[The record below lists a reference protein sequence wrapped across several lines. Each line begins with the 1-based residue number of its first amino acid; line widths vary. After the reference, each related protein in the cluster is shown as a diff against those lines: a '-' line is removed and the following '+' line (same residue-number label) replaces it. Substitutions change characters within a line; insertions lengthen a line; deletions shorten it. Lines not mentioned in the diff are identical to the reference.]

1 MKDVH
6 SFAVECMSFQAFGEN
21 SLAMN
26 LNADYVLDYV
36 YIYKCLCISCYI
48 YSGINDVPKSI

>member
-6 SFAVECMSFQAFGEN
+6 SFAVECMSFQAFDEN

-26 LNADYVLDYV
+26 LNMDYVLDYV
-36 YIYKCLCISCYI
+36 H
-48 YSGINDVPKSI
+48 INVCAYHVTHIRV

>member
-36 YIYKCLCISCYI
+36 YIYINVCAYHVTYI
-48 YSGINDVPKSI
+48 RV

>member
-36 YIYKCLCISCYI
+36 YIYINVCANHVTYI
-48 YSGINDVPKSI
+48 RV